1 MSQSSEW
8 NRPVKGGNNKGNGAR
23 GGSRT
28 HLRALAAALI
38 VVAGGSLALW
48 LIQGEKRDEK
58 TVAVKEPKKSSI
70 VEVKPQIATEV
81 LNAEDDEKP
90 RDSLPQRVGEVR
102 DGKVLMPDGE
112 LRIVKGEVTN
122 SNALVKAPYAIF
134 RHSSENILAGLMVA
148 EPGKIMVGT
157 PRYNGVFTKNFL
169 KSLEEPIIIKETD
182 DEDVKALK
190 RAVNEAKIELK
201 AAYDRGEDIE
211 QIVLDSRA
219 EFQRLAAVR
228 EEMKRNVLQMANE
241 SAQSIEDV
249 DDLVSAAN
257 KMLEAKGIAPLDET
271 PLMNTKL
278 RFMKE
283 QELNNSTKEDAE

>member
-1 MSQSSEW
+1 M
-8 NRPVKGGNNKGNGAR
+8 
-23 GGSRT
+23 
-28 HLRALAAALI
+28 
-38 VVAGGSLALW
+38 
-48 LIQGEKRDEK
+48 
-58 TVAVKEPKKSSI
+58 
-70 VEVKPQIATEV
+70 
-81 LNAEDDEKP
+81 
-90 RDSLPQRVGEVR
+90 
-102 DGKVLMPDGE
+102 
-112 LRIVKGEVTN
+112 
-122 SNALVKAPYAIF
+122 
-134 RHSSENILAGLMVA
+134 
-148 EPGKIMVGT
+148 
-157 PRYNGVFTKNFL
+157 
-169 KSLEEPIIIKETD
+169 
-182 DEDVKALK
+182 K

>member
-1 MSQSSEW
+1 MGYSSKW
-8 NRPVKGGNNKGNGAR
+8 NHSAEGGHTKTRRSHAR
-23 GGSRT
+23 LGVVWVIVGI
-28 HLRALAAALI
+28 LVVIAAFL
-38 VVAGGSLALW
+38 VVRRMQIG
-48 LIQGEKRDEK
+48 DEK
-58 TVAVKEPKKSSI
+58 AVAVKEHKKSSI
-70 VEVKPQIATEV
+70 AEVKPQMATRGLDTEDTEV
-81 LNAEDDEKP
+81 PKDP
-90 RDSLPQRVGEVR
+90 LPQRIGEVR
-102 DGKVLMPDGE
+102 DGKVLMPNGE

-148 EPGKIMVGT
+148 EPGRNMVGT

-169 KSLEEPIIIKETD
+169 MSLKDPILIKETD
-182 DEDVKALK
+182 DDDVKALK
-190 RAVNEAKIELK
+190 RAVSEAKIELK

-228 EEMKRNVLQMANE
+228 DEMKRNVLQLANE
-241 SAQSIEDV
+241 SAQSVEDI

-283 QELNNSTKEDAE
+283 HELNNSTKEDAE